1 MLVLAAHEEKR
12 KKCLETRCN
21 NPLAGRPDSDIKEN
35 LLRHISECFILILI
49 YSEKF
54 LMKNYRF
61 FFSCSISQDVS
72 LLIQMHCSFCCRTY
86 IQLLPALLCV
96 FFLVFHKTSMPHI
109 WSASLFILIYRLRGP
124 VLKDSQPLCLLLCAP
139 LCLEHKDHVTPNQQS
154 CKHAMVGTIYQVND
168 SER

>member
-61 FFSCSISQDVS
+61 FF
-72 LLIQMHCSFCCRTY
+72 LLYFPGCIIAYLDALFL
-86 IQLLPALLCV
+86 LLPYIHSASTCSSLW

-139 LCLEHKDHVTPNQQS
+139 LCLEHKDHVTQTS
-154 CKHAMVGTIYQVND
+154 SHANMPWQAPFTK
-168 SER
+168 